1 MNSVTQRDQHV
12 KPIAI
17 RDVTAFRLGLEDGQA
32 GRSEFDGYDL
42 YCGWKYKEWRKG
54 WRLGRQGVTT
64 SSVAQ

>member
-1 MNSVTQRDQHV
+1 MNSVAQQVVSV

-32 GRSEFDGYDL
+32 GCSEFDGYDL

-54 WRLGRQGVTT
+54 WHLGRQGVQRQ
-64 SSVAQ
+64 VIAQ